1 MKKYFLF
8 SVFISFSVL
17 SFAVQT
23 IKGKIVDAASQQAL
37 DFVNVSLIKEN
48 SQEPAA
54 GVVSDATGKFELPNV
69 PGGKYTLKVSFV
81 GYNTIQIPLR
91 VDNKL
96 LDMGLIKLSED
107 SKSLSEVEVVGQG
120 SQMRF
125 DIDKKVFTVDQNI
138 AAGGGAASD
147 VLQNI
152 PSVEV
157 DNEGNVALRN
167 STNVEVWINGKPSG
181 LTAENRAQIL
191 QQMPAENIEQIEIMT
206 NPSAKFSPEGT
217 SGIINI
223 VLKKNRKA
231 GYYGSASAG
240 SFYAQGAKPGYMTGF
255 NVNYSSSKLD
265 AYLNVGYRKMKF
277 AGGGWMDRYSLL
289 NADTTSLLHSDIHMS
304 RQFQGFFTRAGLD
317 YHLNDKHTISL
328 NGFTMNGSAEFS
340 SNYDYLLSDY
350 LSSNVL
356 RDYSR
361 TNSGTGTRP
370 HLHLTLG
377 YKYDIDDLG
386 SNLMVDLNY
395 STHTRSWDENYLQ
408 KDRLSLDST
417 LMNQWGQGAN
427 DEYEFKLDYT
437 KKFSEKSKLEAGWYS
452 VWENRYGP
460 SEAKDL
466 LTNQALLNFYNDFIY
481 KEQIH
486 AAYMTYGT
494 SFSKLTLQGGLR
506 AEYFLKTPTN
516 SYYNTLGVL
525 TTDSYETQKDF
536 QLFPTLFVSYSLP
549 NNNEL
554 QMNVTRRVNRPRGRQ
569 INPFRNFSDSTNITY
584 GNLDLRSEYSSA
596 FELNYLKTWDMHT
609 LSATLYHR
617 TTQDVIQDVRYL
629 NGNTME
635 NTFMNVTQAQNSGL
649 ELVAKNRLMK
659 VLNLTSSLNMYY
671 GTMDSAVY
679 VNPYNTA
686 MQTVIPSQES
696 FSWTAR
702 LMANIMFGKNTSGQ
716 ITADY
721 ASPRII
727 AQGTETASYAVDLGL
742 RQTFLDKSLSAS
754 LMVRDLFN
762 TRSRSTVTWGDG
774 FYQKSEFYFH
784 SRMIGLTLSYNFG
797 NMKPKKREGEKLNN
811 EGSDMNFEE

>member
-1 MKKYFLF
+1 MKKIVLF
-8 SVFISFSVL
+8 TVFISVSVL
-17 SFAVQT
+17 SFAFQT
-23 IKGKIVDAASQQAL
+23 IKGKVVDATNQQAL
-37 DFVNVSLIKEN
+37 DFVNVSLIKDN
-48 SQEPAA
+48 STEPAA
-54 GVVSDATGKFELPNV
+54 GVVSNASGQFELPNV
-69 PGGKYTLKVSFV
+69 PVGKYILKVSFV

-91 VDNKL
+91 VDNKM
-96 LDMGLIKLSED
+96 LDMGLIKLTED
-107 SKSLSEVEVVGQG
+107 SKSLTELEVVGQG

-138 AAGGGAASD
+138 AAGGGAATD

-167 STNVEVWINGKPSG
+167 SSNVEVWINGKPSG

-231 GYYGSASAG
+231 GYFGSVSAG
-240 SFYAQGAKPGYMTGF
+240 SFYAQGAKPGWMSGV
-255 NVNYSSSKLD
+255 NLNYSSSKLD
-265 AYLNVGYRKMKF
+265 AYVNMGYRQMRF

-289 NADTTSLLHSDIHMS
+289 NSDTTTLLHSDINMS
-304 RQFQGFFTRAGLD
+304 RQFQGLFTRAGVD
-317 YHLNDKHTISL
+317 YHLNDQHTLSL
-328 NGFTMNGSAEFS
+328 SGFTMNGSAVFN
-340 SNYDYLLSDY
+340 SNYDYKLMNYSDAA
-350 LSSNVL
+350 VL

-361 TNSGTGTRP
+361 NNSGTGTRP

-395 STHTRSWDENYLQ
+395 STHSRSGNEDYLQ
-408 KDRLSLDST
+408 KDRITLDST
-417 LMNQWGQGAN
+417 WINQSGKGT
-427 DEYEFKLDYT
+427 DKEFEFKLDYT
-437 KKFSEKSKLEAGWYS
+437 KKFSEKSKLEAGLYS
-452 VWENRYGP
+452 IWEDRFGP
-460 SEAKDL
+460 SEAFDKVS
-466 LTNQALLNFYNDFIY
+466 NQPLNSFYNDFIY

-486 AAYMTYGT
+486 AGYLTYGT
-494 SFSKLTLQGGLR
+494 SLNKLTVQGGLR

-516 SYYNTLGVL
+516 NYYNSLGDL
-525 TTDSYETQKDF
+525 IKDTYETQKDF

-549 NNNEL
+549 QNNEL

-569 INPFRNFSDSTNITY
+569 INPFRNFSDSTNISY
-584 GNLDLRSEYSSA
+584 GNLALRSEYTSA
-596 FELNYLKTWDMHT
+596 FELNYLKSWDMHT

-617 TTQDVIQDVRYL
+617 YTDDVIQDVRYL

-635 NTFMNVTQAQNSGL
+635 NTYMNVTKAQNSGL
-649 ELVAKNRLMK
+649 ELVAKNRLFK
-659 VLNLTSSLNMYY
+659 VLNLTSSLNMYQ
-671 GTMDSAVY
+671 GSMDSATY
-679 VNPYNTA
+679 INPYNSS
-686 MQTVIPSQES
+686 MQTVIPARES

-702 LMANIMFGKNTSGQ
+702 VMANIMFGKNTSGQ

-721 ASPRII
+721 ASPRVI

-742 RQTFLDKSLSAS
+742 RQTLLDKSLSAS

-762 TRSRSTVTWGDG
+762 TRSRSTITWGDG
-774 FYQKSEFYFH
+774 FYQKSESYFH

-797 NMKPKKREGEKLNN
+797 NMKPKKREGERSS
-811 EGSDMNFEE
+811 EGGDMGFEE

>member
-1 MKKYFLF
+1 MKKLILF
-8 SVFISFSVL
+8 AVLVSFSML
-17 SFAVQT
+17 ALAMQT
-23 IKGKIVDAASQQAL
+23 IRGKVVDASNQQAL
-37 DFVNVSLIKEN
+37 DFVNVSLINEN

-54 GVVSDATGKFELPNV
+54 GVVSDASGKFELPNV
-69 PGGKYTLKVSFV
+69 PVGKYTLKLSFM
-81 GYNTIQIPLR
+81 GYNTLQIPLR
-91 VDNKL
+91 VDNKA
-96 LDMGLIKLSED
+96 LDMGMIKLSED
-107 SKSLSEVEVVGQG
+107 SKSLSELEVVGQG

-138 AAGGGAASD
+138 AAGGGAATD

-167 STNVEVWINGKPSG
+167 SSNVEVWINGKPSG

-231 GYYGSASAG
+231 GYFGSVSAG
-240 SFYAQGAKPGYMTGF
+240 SFYAQGAKPGYMSGV
-255 NVNYSSSKLD
+255 NINYSSSKLD
-265 AYLNVGYRKMKF
+265 AYLNVGYRQMKF
-277 AGGGWMDRYSLL
+277 AGGGWMDRYSLVD
-289 NADTTSLLHSDIHMS
+289 ADTISLLHSDIQMS
-304 RQFQGFFTRAGLD
+304 RQFQGVFTRAGLD
-317 YHLNDKHTISL
+317 YHLNDHHTLSL
-328 NGFTMNGSAEFS
+328 SGFTMNGSAVFN
-340 SNYDYLLSDY
+340 SNYDYLLTDY
-350 LSSNVL
+350 PSSAVL
-356 RDYSR
+356 RDYTR
-361 TNSGTGTRP
+361 NNSGTGTRP

-408 KDRLSLDST
+408 KDKLTFDST
-417 LMNQWGQGAN
+417 LMNQMGQGT
-427 DEYEFKLDYT
+427 DKEYEFKLDYT

-452 VWENRYGP
+452 VFENRFGP
-460 SEAKDL
+460 SEAYDIL
-466 LTNQALLNFYNDFIY
+466 MDQPLNNFYNEFVY
-481 KEQIH
+481 EEQIH
-486 AAYMTYGT
+486 AGYLTYGT
-494 SFSKLTLQGGLR
+494 AIDKFTFQGGLR
-506 AEYFLKTPTN
+506 GEYFLKTPTN
-516 SYYNTLGVL
+516 TYYNSLGNLV
-525 TTDSYETQKDF
+525 TDYYDTQKDF
-536 QLFPTLFVSYSLP
+536 QLFPTLFISYSLP

-569 INPFRNFSDSTNITY
+569 INPFRNFSDSTNISY
-584 GNLDLRSEYSSA
+584 GNLELRSEYTSA
-596 FELNYLKTWDMHT
+596 YELNYLKTWDMHT

-617 TTQDVIQDVRYL
+617 YTDDVIQDVRYL

-635 NTFMNVTQAQNSGL
+635 NTFMNVTKSENSGL
-649 ELVAKNRLMK
+649 ELVAKNRLFK

-671 GTMDSAVY
+671 GSMDSAVY
-679 VNPYNTA
+679 VNPYNTV
-686 MQTVIPSQES
+686 MQTIIPARES

-702 LMANIMFGKNTSGQ
+702 VMANIMFGKNTSGQ

-721 ASPRII
+721 ASPRVI

-742 RQTFLDKSLSAS
+742 RQTFLNKSLSAS

-762 TRSRSTVTWGDG
+762 TRSRSNITWGDG

-797 NMKPKKREGEKLNN
+797 NMKPKKREGQTTS
-811 EGSDMNFEE
+811 EGSEMNFEE